1 LLAGAD
7 AGPHHSAALG
17 ATHGTVCRYEADRGL
32 TQINAIRDGSANN
45 IDEEPELAERFV
57 VRSIPTVVL
66 AAHGRELGRLA
77 GTRPAAELVRW
88 ARAHAVR

>member
-1 LLAGAD
+1 MTIFSFSLK
-7 AGPHHSAALG
+7 
-17 ATHGTVCRYEADRGL
+17 
-32 TQINAIRDGSANN
+32 
-45 IDEEPELAERFV
+45 PELAECFV

-66 AAHGRELGRLA
+66 AARGHELGRLA